1 MLFMHFWFTFFCM
14 SFKVLFLLQDKNS
27 FLTTVKMNT
36 KLFQNAEDKVSSL
49 KDGSLLIMH
58 RLI

>member
-1 MLFMHFWFTFFCM
+1 MLFMHFWFTFVCM